1 MSDKCKPHVEHTDR
15 CGSPHAGSS
24 TCHGCDPNCWLESPI
39 EKNRRLAKEAK
50 EAEKATETP
59 AVEPV
64 LVAKHTEFETK
75 YRVDPAT
82 LTEFKQIA
90 DKLPELEKFIYVEG
104 PDTYYTNEH
113 ITKRLESFAETLS
126 EKNKEAF
133 KTLLDDTIG
142 QFPPFMRYRRPSHG
156 LDGDRKELTTKY
168 KQSGSKNNIQREEKN
183 IRVDKVDEDTIA
195 KFISDLGYKL
205 NFSIWKTCHIYNF
218 KDATLVFYS
227 VYDTTNGGKSPKVD
241 TFVEIEVDE
250 ESISTKTEKEAW
262 AIIEK
267 YEKSLEAV
275 GLSAR
280 TRLRKSL
287 FEMYRREA
295 K

>member
-1 MSDKCKPHVEHTDR
+1 MTTE
-15 CGSPHAGSS
+15 
-24 TCHGCDPNCWLESPI
+24 
-39 EKNRRLAKEAK
+39 
-50 EAEKATETP
+50 EKAP
-59 AVEPV
+59 Q

-75 YRVDPAT
+75 YRVDPAS
-82 LTEFKQIA
+82 LTEFKHIA
-90 DKLPELEKFIYVEG
+90 DKLPNLEKFIYVEG

-113 ITKRLESFAETLS
+113 ITKKLESFAETLS
-126 EKNKEAF
+126 GKNQEAF
-133 KTLLDDTIG
+133 RALLDETIG
-142 QFPPFMRYRRPSHG
+142 AFPPFMRYRRPSHG

-183 IRVDKVDEDTIA
+183 IRVDKVNEETIMD
-195 KFISDLGYKL
+195 FVSDLGYKL

-218 KDATLVFYS
+218 TDATLVFYS
-227 VYDTTNGGKSPKVD
+227 VYDTTNGGKASKVD

-250 ESISTKTEKEAW
+250 DKVTGMTEKQAFE
-262 AIIEK
+262 IIEK
-267 YEKSLEAV
+267 YEAVLESV

-287 FEMYRREA
+287 FEMYKRDA

>member
-1 MSDKCKPHVEHTDR
+1 MTKEKPLELITD
-15 CGSPHAGSS
+15 GP
-24 TCHGCDPNCWLESPI
+24 T
-39 EKNRRLAKEAK
+39 
-50 EAEKATETP
+50 
-59 AVEPV
+59 PV
-64 LVAKHTEFETK
+64 LVPVHTEFETK

-90 DKLPELEKFIYVEG
+90 DKLPNLLKFIYVEG

-113 ITKRLESFAETLS
+113 ITKKLEAFGETLS

-133 KTLLDDTIG
+133 QQVIDDTIG
-142 QFPPFMRYRRPSHG
+142 AFPPFMRYRRPSHG

-183 IRVDKVDEDTIA
+183 IRVDKVDEETIM
-195 KFISDLGYKL
+195 KFVSDLGYKL

-218 KDATLVFYS
+218 TDATLVFYS
-227 VYDTTNGGKSPKVD
+227 VYDTTNGGKASKVD

-250 ESISTKTEKEAW
+250 ESISTKTENQAW

-267 YEKSLEAV
+267 YEKVLEQV

-280 TRLRKSL
+280 SRLRKSL
-287 FEMYRREA
+287 FEMYKRDV

>member
-1 MSDKCKPHVEHTDR
+1 MENVFFLEIGYQTRRQSMSDKPVDTREMPTMAEVM
-15 CGSPHAGSS
+15 AGQL
-24 TCHGCDPNCWLESPI
+24 GQVP
-39 EKNRRLAKEAK
+39 
-50 EAEKATETP
+50 
-59 AVEPV
+59 

-90 DKLPELEKFIYVEG
+90 DKLPNLEKFIYVEG

-113 ITKRLESFAETLS
+113 ITRRLEAFGETLS

-133 KTLLDDTIG
+133 KTVLDETVG

-183 IRVDKVDEDTIA
+183 IRVDKVDEDTIM
-195 KFISDLGYKL
+195 KFVSDLGYKL

-218 KDATLVFYS
+218 DDATIVFYS
-227 VYDTTNGGKSPKVD
+227 VYDTTNGGKASKMD
-241 TFVEIEVDE
+241 TFVEIEVSE
-250 ESISTKTEKEAW
+250 EKIHDFTEQQAW
-262 AIIEK
+262 DIIVK
-267 YEKSLEAV
+267 YEKLLETV
-275 GLSAR
+275 GLSAKS
-280 TRLRKSL
+280 RLRKSL
-287 FEMYRREA
+287 FEMFKRDV

>member
-1 MSDKCKPHVEHTDR
+1 MSGSIKAEEVSKP
-15 CGSPHAGSS
+15 A
-24 TCHGCDPNCWLESPI
+24 
-39 EKNRRLAKEAK
+39 EAM
-50 EAEKATETP
+50 
-59 AVEPV
+59 
-64 LVAKHTEFETK
+64 VAKHTEFETK
-75 YRVDPAT
+75 YRVDPAS
-82 LTEFKQIA
+82 LIEFKRIA
-90 DKLPELEKFIYVEG
+90 DKLPNLTKFIYVEG

-113 ITKRLESFAETLS
+113 ITKRLEAFGETLS

-133 KTLLDDTIG
+133 QKVLDETIG
-142 QFPPFMRYRRPSHG
+142 AFPPFMRYRRPSHG

-183 IRVDKVDEDTIA
+183 IRVDKVDEDTIM
-195 KFISDLGYKL
+195 KFVSDLGYKL
-205 NFSIWKTCHIYNF
+205 NFSIEKTCHIYNLD
-218 KDATLVFYS
+218 DATIVFYS
-227 VYDTTNGGKSPKVD
+227 VYDTTDGKVSKVD

-267 YEKSLEAV
+267 YEKLLESV

-287 FEMYRREA
+287 FEMYKRDV